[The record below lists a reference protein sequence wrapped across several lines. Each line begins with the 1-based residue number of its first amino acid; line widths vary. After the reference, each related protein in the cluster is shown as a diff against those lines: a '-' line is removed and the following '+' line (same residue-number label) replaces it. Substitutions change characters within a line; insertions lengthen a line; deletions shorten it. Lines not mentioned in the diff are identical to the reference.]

1 MVTVLDAK
9 IDSPQSLL
17 ASHHPV
23 GASTGYLQPRGEWER
38 LIAHAAELSPF
49 AVELAA
55 LAEPE
60 LDGLEAWLSERAAV
74 GFRYVSVHAPVKQ
87 RTTPESDLVARLH
100 ALPGYVSSIIL
111 HPDVI
116 GDPALY
122 APLGR
127 RAVIENMDA
136 RKTSGQTVADLASLF
151 AQIPSAGFCLD
162 VAHVSSV
169 DPTLALADE
178 LLDAFGSRLRQV
190 HLSSLVNGRHS
201 PLTAADAE
209 RFRPA
214 LRRCVDVPWILEAP
228 L

>member
-1 MVTVLDAK
+1 MVTALDDK
-9 IDSPQSLL
+9 IHSPESLL

-23 GASTGYLQPRGEWER
+23 GASTGYLKPRGDWEP
-38 LIAHAAELSPF
+38 LIAHAAEVSPF

-55 LAEPE
+55 LSEPE
-60 LDGLEAWLSERAAV
+60 LGALETWLSERAAV
-74 GFRYVSVHAPVKQ
+74 GFRYVSVHAPVKE
-87 RTTPESDLVARLH
+87 RSLPEADLVARLH
-100 ALPGYVSSIIL
+100 ALPGYVSSIVL

-116 GDPALY
+116 EDPALY

-127 RAVIENMDA
+127 RAVIENMDS
-136 RKTSGQTVADLASLF
+136 RKANGQSAADLKPLF
-151 AQIPSAGFCLD
+151 DALPAAGFCLD
-162 VAHVSSV
+162 IAHVSSV
-169 DPTLALADE
+169 DPSLALASE

-190 HLSSLVNGRHS
+190 HLSSLVDGRHS

-214 LRRCVDVPWILEAP
+214 LKRCVDVPWILEAP